1 VHIRAGLPVGGIVAQ
16 MAAHVAYEIGSDAPL
31 HEAPLPVAAL
41 EAVLVATAN
50 DGLQSQVGQ
59 RLKRSEVRTRDRC
72 ARLFVDLDGDI
83 GGDVLGPWRAVVVDI
98 RLSRSIVSMASR
110 PLTDPALPVKV
121 ASASRMPTPAKS
133 PSSASSA

>member
-1 VHIRAGLPVGGIVAQ
+1 
-16 MAAHVAYEIGSDAPL
+16 MATHVADEIGSDAPL
-31 HEAPLPVAAL
+31 DEAPPPVAAL
-41 EAVLVATAN
+41 EAVVVSTAD
-50 DGLQSQVGQ
+50 DGLQSQVGHRLQ
-59 RLKRSEVRTRDRC
+59 RGEVRTRDRR